1 MRMDSPGHPGNL
13 LFQDALRGVEV
24 QDLRA
29 GRTPDQ
35 HSGQLAGSLAAEMHA
50 NGGTRIDNVLMSSD
64 ASRTF
69 GVQGQAN
76 DPAHLRVSV
85 ATTEAMQ
92 VPLEQSSERVQ
103 QAATQRMGQE
113 QELQLAQQQ
122 NATRQMHA

>member
-1 MRMDSPGHPGNL
+1 MSL
-13 LFQDALRGVEV
+13 TSQDY
-24 QDLRA
+24 
-29 GRTPDQ
+29 
-35 HSGQLAGSLAAEMHA
+35 
-50 NGGTRIDNVLMSSD
+50 

-85 ATTEAMQ
+85 ATTKAMQ
-92 VPLEQSSERVQ
+92 VSLEQSSERVQ

-122 NATRQMHA
+122 NAARQMHA

>member
-1 MRMDSPGHPGNL
+1 MTS
-13 LFQDALRGVEV
+13 QDY
-24 QDLRA
+24 
-29 GRTPDQ
+29 
-35 HSGQLAGSLAAEMHA
+35 
-50 NGGTRIDNVLMSSD
+50 

-103 QAATQRMGQE
+103 QAVTQRMGQE
-113 QELQLAQQQ
+113 QELKLAQQQ
-122 NATRQMHA
+122 NAARQMHA